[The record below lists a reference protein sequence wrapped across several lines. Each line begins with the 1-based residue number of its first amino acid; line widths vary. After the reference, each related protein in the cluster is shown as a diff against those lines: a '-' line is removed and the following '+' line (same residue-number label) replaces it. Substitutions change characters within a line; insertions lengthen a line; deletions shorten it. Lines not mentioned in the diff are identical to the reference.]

1 MRGRPG
7 KDFAHPGGFVN
18 PRTHPGRVSREKGLT
33 DGRMQLYNTLSRTKE
48 EFVPLTPGR
57 VGLYACGVTVYD
69 DVHLGH
75 ARSAVVFE
83 VLVRYL
89 RRRGYRVTWVR
100 NFTDVDDKIIRRA
113 QETGLSWQEVA
124 EKYIAS
130 FREDMA
136 GLGLP
141 PADIEPKATE
151 HIPEMLEIIR
161 RLWDRGFAYQGRP
174 GGDVYFRVRRFPG
187 YGRLSGQSLEDL
199 EAGARIEVDE
209 AKEDPL
215 DFVLWKASKPGEPT
229 WESPYG
235 PGRPGW
241 HIECSAMSMKYLG
254 ETLDIH
260 GGGRDLVFPH
270 HENEL
275 AQSEAATGKPF
286 ARYWVHHGLLT
297 IDQEK
302 MSKSLGN
309 FFTVK
314 EVLARFPAEV
324 VRLFLIHGHY
334 RSPLDFSDAAL
345 KEATAGLLRLY
356 TCLAKLGEHLQ
367 AHPAPATAAPRD
379 FTAAVLDAEETE
391 RLLTLAARVDAAMAD
406 DLNTAQALGYLFDAV
421 RLTNRL
427 LENPSTEPAYLGVLA
442 QVERELKELG
452 AVLTLLQAP
461 PAAMVQLLRRSGGE
475 LPLAPEEIEELIAA
489 RARARKDRDYARAD
503 AIRRELADKGIIL
516 EDTPQGTIWR
526 VRI

>member
-1 MRGRPG
+1 
-7 KDFAHPGGFVN
+7 
-18 PRTHPGRVSREKGLT
+18 
-33 DGRMQLYNTLSRTKE
+33 MQLYNTLSRAKE
-48 EFVPLTPGR
+48 EFVPLHPGR

-83 VLVRYL
+83 VLVRHL
-89 RRRGYRVTWVR
+89 RRRGYQVTWVR
-100 NFTDVDDKIIRRA
+100 NFTDIDDKIIRRA
-113 QETGLSWQEVA
+113 QETGLTWQEVA

-130 FREDMA
+130 FYEDMA
-136 GLGLP
+136 ALGLP

-161 RLWDRGFAYQGRP
+161 RLWDKGFAYQGRP

-229 WESPYG
+229 WESPFG

-297 IDQEK
+297 LDQEK

-309 FFTVK
+309 FFTLK

-356 TCLAKLGEHLQ
+356 TTLARLEELFREQ
-367 AHPAPATAAPRD
+367 PEPAGPPPRD
-379 FTAAVLDAEETE
+379 FAAAVLSAEETE
-391 RLLTLAARVDAAMAD
+391 RLLTLAARFDAAMDD

-427 LENPSTEPAYLGVLA
+427 LENPEPSPAYLSVLA
-442 QVERELKELG
+442 QIRRELRELG
-452 AVLTLLQAP
+452 GVLNLLQAP
-461 PAAMVQLLRRSGGE
+461 PDRMVRTLRQAGGE
-475 LPLAPEEIEELIAA
+475 LPLAPEEIEALIAA
-489 RARARKDRDYARAD
+489 RAEARRAKDYARAD
-503 AIRRELADKGIIL
+503 AIRRELAEKGIIL

-526 VRI
+526 VRM